1 MQENILITTPQEII
15 KLTSAIDNLNKK
27 VENLEKNYQPKEPQK
42 YITRNYVADEMIHCD
57 ISTVHNLT
65 VKGVLTKYQIGGR
78 VLYVRQEVEEAIIKL
93 KK

>member
-1 MQENILITTPQEII
+1 MQENILITTPKEII

-27 VENLEKNYQPKEPQK
+27 VDDLEKNYQPKVPPK
-42 YITRNYVADEMIHCD
+42 FVTRNYVADEMLHCN

-65 VKGVLTKYQIGGR
+65 VKKVLSKYQIGGR
-78 VLYVRQEVEEAIIKL
+78 VLYVRQEVEEAIVRL